1 MDNID
6 ALILVVVWIAVGVI
20 GTVVFHARAGRRS
33 GMWYVI
39 SVILGPFSLPIGWEM
54 SRDRHVELVERQPG
68 VDRAGVRILAA
79 LDSSDEAQA
88 ALLEAVDIVGPRIG
102 SIVLVHV
109 LDYDTA
115 TLDRDTAVQQGRQ
128 ILRQAASRLPGEAPE
143 PSLEVAVG
151 PPVDVLLD
159 LAAKESADLI
169 VLGHRGTG
177 MSGAVLGD
185 VSADVARRSPVPVM
199 LGADPRALAR

>member
-128 ILRQAASRLPGEAPE
+128 ILRQAASRLPGEAPD